1 MWSYCAAGKA
11 TFGVDAAVSSV
22 SDKLHSTMVGM
33 ATCSQA
39 LVLRK
44 VKQLG
49 IHIA

>member
-1 MWSYCAAGKA
+1 MRLFHPLVCLTLQWL
-11 TFGVDAAVSSV
+11 TSV